1 MVTVKHTVEK
11 IIELVFRAGK
21 LRKEFYLLFII
32 GAVILS
38 ASSVIIGEINKK
50 IHSDTPITLSRISFE
65 DFPIN
70 KTKTIEF
77 DTNSASFLRL
87 SDREKI
93 DQKLD
98 WLVFAVASDRDFTPD
113 HINQT
118 LHDLPPVRYGYNN
131 QIANFEYGETRH
143 INLGN
148 NIVAAIVPKT
158 STKEKRTENI
168 AHIADEYRK
177 SVGKIPEKI
186 QIFEYDL
193 NSDSESANL
202 THTSDLK
209 GKDIFNEK
217 YNYYETT
224 IGDRSDLEKFINQVK
239 DVTYAHRDGNNKL
252 VLGGRKNIGRPTQG
266 LSIEDIAALWQSYQG
281 SQGSGF
287 SLDPTYDYEGL
298 IQELEKSQSFLES
311 LKVNG
316 KSFIT
321 DADIQQAKSDLAEK
335 NITSYL
341 SLVKRTKLEKIDP
354 NANDSSLFKKHKKEI
369 ELENKKNTLELDA
382 AKKQGKSQGELKLL
396 ATQKSAA
403 LIAKINQLLSES
415 QIVKIDNFLNTPS
428 TYGFQSA
435 RYDGKL
441 QGTQVGMTLFYTDLL
456 AKLWALDYQNSTPS
470 KNIPDFFPLTEVAS
484 NASSIYQQE
493 SSELSNTRLWFGHQ
507 DKGFQIADGGNSL
520 LFDRNA
526 TRIYA
531 KSANELTPEQETT
544 ATWQSAYFL
553 GWWNDRYEEVAS
565 YEPQYERLNQI
576 MKWSYLM
583 GWLEQQG
590 QDNSLAFLQ
599 TEPVRHGETFPHW
612 VETNKKELKFKSWD
626 TKSNCKQFQINLQL
640 PVCFYEQGYKATTTE
655 VMPLLSS
662 GEFKKFGRGG
672 NVIKGGVS
680 LAEKKLFID
689 RKALPTT
696 HDIIE
701 PGLRSGID
709 YENGFSKIGN
719 NGFSFKTR
727 EGVIY
732 EINQQDKASK
742 VLASTTIQAAEGMKL
757 RSPVMEVANLKF
769 TSNITRVNDGIQIS
783 TTAKGIPV
791 GDFSTTKT
799 PNGFQIGFRSRDIDA
814 GQSLA
819 LDLSAAG
826 GSEELLASHPNVLS
840 AYTNEDR
847 SVFYIETKD
856 STQVLKLTPDG
867 GGRGKGGGGNDGGGQ
882 PPKDWDVHAGSAG
895 ESGGSNPNY
904 LAWEEKKDGYK
915 KGKTK
920 IVDHLI
926 DQHLPSTPTE
936 LLHRA
941 VTYVEKGKLKV
952 RSLVFDR
959 STSTWIPQPATL
971 LNEVSRKFKIVKK
984 DNAFVFVQDTPS
996 LNNHNW
1002 DLGSESVFTSARS
1015 KQKIYQITGE
1025 SLKDFGFDPENLKL
1039 PMGSGDYQVSKGSF
1053 SEFPIPRV
1061 GGGSDEKCEDGIVKE
1076 GKCMKVFVVIEAP
1089 TLD

>member
-1 MVTVKHTVEK
+1 MITVKHTVEK

-21 LRKEFYLLFII
+21 LRKQFYLLLI
-32 GAVILS
+32 GAVIFS
-38 ASSVIIGEINKK
+38 TSSVITGEISKK
-50 IHSDTPITLSRISFE
+50 IYPDTPLVLSRISFA

-70 KTKTIEF
+70 KTKIIEF

-93 DQKLD
+93 DQQLD

-148 NIVAAIVPKT
+148 NIVAAIVPKI

-193 NSDSESANL
+193 NSDGASANL
-202 THTSDLK
+202 THISDLK
-209 GKDIFNEK
+209 GQDIFNEK

-224 IGDRSDLEKFINQVK
+224 IGDRSDLEKFIDQVK
-239 DVTYAHRDGNNKL
+239 DVTYAHRNGDNKL

-287 SLDPTYDYEGL
+287 SLDPTYDYESL
-298 IQELEKSQSFLES
+298 NQELEKSQSFLES

-321 DADIQQAKSDLAEK
+321 DADIQQVKSDLAEK

-341 SLVKRTKLEKIDP
+341 SLVKRIKIESVDPDIKDASILEQ
-354 NANDSSLFKKHKKEI
+354 HKKKVKEETEKAI
-369 ELENKKNTLELDA
+369 RELKS
-382 AKKQGKSQGELKLL
+382 AKKSGKSQEELKLL
-396 ATQKSAA
+396 AIQKLATLVAGST
-403 LIAKINQLLSES
+403 KIPPES
-415 QIVKIDNFLNTPS
+415 QTGKIYNFINTPS

-470 KNIPDFFPLTEVAS
+470 KNIPDFSPLTEVAS
-484 NASSIYQQE
+484 SASSIYQQE

-531 KSANELTPEQETT
+531 KSANQLTPEQETT
-544 ATWQSAYFL
+544 ATWESAYFL

-583 GWLEQQG
+583 GWLQQQG

-612 VETNKKELKFKSWD
+612 VEANKKQLKFKSWD
-626 TKSNCKQFQINLQL
+626 TKSNCKQFQINAQA
-640 PVCFYEQGYKATTTE
+640 PICFYEQGYKGTTTE
-655 VMPLLSS
+655 VLPRLRS
-662 GEFKKFGRGG
+662 GEFKQFGGG
-672 NVIKGGVS
+672 GFIEGGVS

-696 HDIIE
+696 HNIIE

-727 EGVIY
+727 EGAIY
-732 EINQQDKASK
+732 KIFRQDKASK
-742 VLASTTIQAAEGMKL
+742 VPASTTIQAAEGMKL
-757 RSPVMEVANLKF
+757 RSPVIDVANLEF

-783 TTAKGIPV
+783 MTAKGIPV

-799 PNGFQIGFRSRDIDA
+799 PNGFKIGFKSRDIDA

-826 GSEELLASHPNVLS
+826 GSEELLANHPNVLS

-856 STQVLKLTPDG
+856 STHVLKLTPDG
-867 GGRGKGGGGNDGGGQ
+867 GGGGKGGGGNGGGGQ

-895 ESGGSNPNY
+895 DSGGSNPNY

-915 KGKTK
+915 KGKIK
-920 IVDHLI
+920 IVDRLI
-926 DQHLPSTPTE
+926 DPPLPSTPTE
-936 LLHRA
+936 LLHQA

-952 RSLVFDR
+952 RSLVFDQ
-959 STSTWIPQPATL
+959 STSTWVPQPATL
-971 LNEVSRKFKIVKK
+971 LNEVSGKFKIVKK
-984 DNAFVFVQDTPS
+984 DNAFVFVQDSPG

-1002 DLGSESVFTSARS
+1002 DLGSESVFTSSSRS
-1015 KQKIYQITGE
+1015 KQRIYQITGE

-1089 TLD
+1089 TLN